1 MYGFLCKEYTQK
13 TMLLI
18 QLGRKSGAKEAPK
31 AKQKGIKCKHNL
43 KYALKT

>member
-18 QLGRKSGAKEAPK
+18 QLGTKSSAKEAPR
-31 AKQKGIKCKHNL
+31 AKQKGRKFKQNV